1 MKRLGSRVNLIPV
14 IAKADTLTPINLDK
28 FKQNV
33 SFQAVYKV
41 AIFIHASNDT
51 RSEKSL
57 QHKTFKYTLVLLTV
71 TTSQLPKEIVP
82 SWQPCLLL
90 SLDLRKM

>member
-33 SFQAVYKV
+33 SREAVLNTQL
-41 AIFIHASNDT
+41 IHAFDFT

-57 QHKTFKYTLVLLTV
+57 QHKTSKSILVLLTV
-71 TTSQLPKEIVP
+71 TMSQSPREIAP
-82 SWQPCLLL
+82 SWQLCLLL
-90 SLDLRKM
+90 SLDLLKM